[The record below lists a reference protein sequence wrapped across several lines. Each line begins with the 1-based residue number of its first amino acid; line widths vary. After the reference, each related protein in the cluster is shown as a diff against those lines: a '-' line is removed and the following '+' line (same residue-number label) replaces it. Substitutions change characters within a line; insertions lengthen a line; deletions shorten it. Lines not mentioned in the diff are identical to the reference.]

1 MPEAVERVSLR
12 SAAVLKAGSGPRSS
26 PTSRADRRTCPS
38 RPSGPPTVTPC
49 WLPELSGSPGPTPTG
64 APSRRQSSRR
74 LRTVRSTTN
83 FTGYTV
89 NSTRPPA
96 RRHMLWPTCRKEMAM
111 SLPETKPP
119 ETRAPVVRFR
129 NVSKEFPGVLA
140 VDSVDLEIMPG
151 EVHVVAGENGAGKS
165 TLMKLLSQV
174 ERPSGG
180 EIEISDEAVEFHG
193 PRHAQTLGVAMVY
206 QEFALASHL
215 SIAENLFMGREPG
228 RFGFVNRRAET
239 QEARGLLERV
249 GLHTDPDRV
258 VMGLTVAEMQRVE
271 IAKAL
276 AIDAKVVIMDEPTA
290 TLAEKEIEDLFEGIR
305 DLTSQGIAILYISHR
320 IDKIFRIANRVT
332 VMRDGKIVDTLPVGD
347 LDEDKLVRLMVGRDI
362 ENLYPKTEVEIGD
375 VVLRAEGITR
385 ANVLKDCSFEVRS
398 GEILGFAGL
407 VGAGRTELARAV
419 FGADHM
425 DSGTVELEGRELNIM
440 NPQDAIEAGIGYL
453 TEDRKSEGLALQ
465 LGVDQN
471 ITLAHVPTRFGFI
484 NLVEERRIARRRRD
498 ELNIRTPSI
507 RRSVQVLSGGNQQKV
522 VVAKWLVARAR
533 VLFFDE
539 PARGIDVGAKAEMFG
554 LIEDLAKE
562 GRGIVIISSYL
573 PELLNMCDRILV
585 MHEGEVAG
593 LIPRAEFS
601 EERVMALATRIVEA
615 A

>member
-1 MPEAVERVSLR
+1 
-12 SAAVLKAGSGPRSS
+12 
-26 PTSRADRRTCPS
+26 
-38 RPSGPPTVTPC
+38 
-49 WLPELSGSPGPTPTG
+49 
-64 APSRRQSSRR
+64 
-74 LRTVRSTTN
+74 
-83 FTGYTV
+83 
-89 NSTRPPA
+89 
-96 RRHMLWPTCRKEMAM
+96 M

-119 ETRAPVVRFR
+119 ETKAPVIRFR

-140 VDSVDLEIMPG
+140 VDSVDLDILPG

-180 EIEISDEAVEFHG
+180 EVEISGETVQFHG
-193 PRHAQTLGVAMVY
+193 PRYAQTLGVAMVY
-206 QEFALASHL
+206 QEFALAPHL

-239 QEARGLLERV
+239 EEARGLLERV
-249 GLHTDPDRV
+249 GLRTDPDRLV
-258 VMGLTVAEMQRVE
+258 STLTVAEMQRVE

-290 TLAEKEIEDLFEGIR
+290 TLAEKEIEDLFGVIR
-305 DLTSQGIAILYISHR
+305 DLKSHGIAILYISHKL
-320 IDKIFRIANRVT
+320 DEIFRIADRVT
-332 VMRDGKIVDTLPVGD
+332 VMRDGRVVDTLPVEE

-362 ENLYPKTEVEIGD
+362 GNLYPKTEVEIGD

-385 ANVLKDCSFEVRS
+385 GTVLKDCSFEVRA

-419 FGADHM
+419 FGADPI
-425 DSGTVELEGRELNIM
+425 DSGKIELEGKELHIKS
-440 NPQDAIEAGIGYL
+440 PRDAIGAGIGYL
-453 TEDRKSEGLALQ
+453 TEDRKGEGLALE
-465 LGVDQN
+465 LAVDKN
-471 ITLAHVPTRFGFI
+471 ITLANLPTRASFI
-484 NLVEERRIARRRRD
+484 ARDTERQIARRRRD
-498 ELNIRTPSI
+498 QLNIRTPSI
-507 RRSVQVLSGGNQQKV
+507 RRKVQVLSGGNQQKV
-522 VVAKWLVARAR
+522 VVAKWLETRAK

-562 GRGIVIISSYL
+562 GRAIVLISSYL

-593 LIPRAEFS
+593 VIPREEFS
-601 EERVMALATRIVEA
+601 EERVMALAAGIEEA